1 MSSRPARGCSV
12 ARWLSRNRFG
22 TTPSS
27 SAPGTS
33 VALDAAPRLPEDA
46 GDGPARVYAAIA
58 NSGDGK
64 GLSHAELRA
73 AVGGDAAIVSGW
85 VEELQSDG
93 SIYQGAD
100 GRLLLL

>member
-1 MSSRPARGCSV
+1 MKAEEEAV
-12 ARWLSRNRFG
+12 
-22 TTPSS
+22 
-27 SAPGTS
+27 
-33 VALDAAPRLPEDA
+33 VKPEDA
-46 GDGPARVYAAIA
+46 GDGPARVYAAIV
-58 NSGDGK
+58 NSADGK
-64 GLSHAELRA
+64 GLSHAELQA